1 MEHAWCRDPS
11 RDERVRAAEDGRT
24 GPLTTLE
31 ECIERQKQTARP
43 CGGTDPAPSRGER
56 GAADTGMRTERIT
69 LEVTHNAAL
78 SAREWRMWR
87 TIFDPRYGES
97 VRVVSDE
104 EREAALPDVSDQDG
118 DRVAIDWQGLTKVL
132 QAERDAANRERDAA
146 VAESERRLR
155 LCETMKRDGD
165 SARFHA
171 AVAQARVAELEEA
184 RKRFDTALE
193 EARDASGINDFIVQR
208 DEAFDERDAAI
219 RERDELRKSWLR
231 SEESGT
237 RLLAQRNAALDAA
250 DALRKRVAEL
260 EAASG
265 GGEGEV
271 DAWGVVRDG
280 NVQSVTHRLFRNK
293 AGDIAEK
300 LGGTVVPLY
309 RSPPQPRGW
318 LTNEEREAV
327 EASREFWQVECD
339 STLGDDTDRRYL
351 AALSNLLARSTPPE
365 VRLVRHLNYFDCHG
379 DRVDAFDAAD
389 VLAALVAAGVEV
401 AQ

>member
-24 GPLTTLE
+24 GPLPTLE

-146 VAESERRLR
+146 
-155 LCETMKRDGD
+155 
-165 SARFHA
+165 
-171 AVAQARVAELEEA
+171 
-184 RKRFDTALE
+184 
-193 EARDASGINDFIVQR
+193 
-208 DEAFDERDAAI
+208 
-219 RERDELRKSWLR
+219 RKSWLR

-237 RLLAQRNAALDAA
+237 RLLAERNAALDAA

-280 NVQSVTHRLFRNK
+280 NVQSVTHRSFRK
-293 AGDIAEK
+293 EADRVAEK
-300 LGGTVVPLY
+300 WGGTVVPLY
-309 RSPPQPRGW
+309 RAPPQPRGW
-318 LTNEEREAV
+318 LTGEERDLIAWIV
-327 EASREFWQVECD
+327 D
-339 STLGDDTDRRYL
+339 GDAYTEK
-351 AALSNLLARSTPPE
+351 AQSIAKGLLARSTPLE
-365 VRLVRHLNYFDCHG
+365 VVKPNEKHYHHITCSSR
-379 DRVDAFDAAD
+379 DADWI
-389 VLAALVAAGVEV
+389 AALAAAGVAVKEV
-401 AQ
+401 ADA